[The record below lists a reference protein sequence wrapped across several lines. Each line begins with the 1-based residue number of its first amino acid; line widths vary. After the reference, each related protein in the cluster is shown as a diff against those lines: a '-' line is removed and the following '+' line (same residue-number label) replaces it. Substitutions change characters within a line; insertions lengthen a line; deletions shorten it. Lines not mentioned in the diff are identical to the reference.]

1 MSEPE
6 APGDRTGAVALASK
20 RERVSTRYRVAL
32 SRDEILERLAE
43 HPEVKVFKGKLP
55 DLGDV
60 VDQTGFVA
68 RRTEDGF
75 VVYADARP
83 AAQGSYGTASGL
95 APQPTLSVVVTGRR
109 NGSDLEC
116 SFAAVRS
123 PRSSLR
129 IVGFLGM
136 LAAGLFWVLV
146 GESGIVVQ
154 RAILYGVFALLGSAL
169 VAYDLGQRRALA
181 RQRTRLFSLMEQLW
195 GPQALPEGDGPY
207 RVSSG
212 EGR

>member
-1 MSEPE
+1 M
-6 APGDRTGAVALASK
+6 ATDKDKDLSK
-20 RERVSTRYRVAL
+20 RARSTTRYRVAL
-32 SRDEILERLAE
+32 SRDEVLEQLAE

-68 RRTEDGF
+68 RRTDDGF

-95 APQPTLSVVVTGRR
+95 APQPTLSVVVKGRR
-109 NGSDLEC
+109 NGSELEC
-116 SFAAVRS
+116 SYATVRS

-136 LAAGLFWVLV
+136 MAAGLTWVLI
-146 GESGIVVQ
+146 GESGIVGQ
-154 RAILYGVFALLGSAL
+154 RAILFGVFALLGSVL
-169 VAYDLGQRRALA
+169 VAYDFSQRRALA
-181 RQRTRLFSLMEQLW
+181 KQRTRLFSLMEQLW
-195 GPQALPEGDGPY
+195 GPQALAEGDGPY
-207 RVSSG
+207 RAQLG
-212 EGR
+212 EGS